1 MSITRFV
8 KSLSITFVVSA
19 LFLGSL
25 VSAAYAAPAPDAPG
39 NVVAKAGNSQKTV
52 TWDAATTSGTAV
64 TGYKVLLSHASGTGS
79 VPALCFTTVARTCV
93 FAGLTNGTSYFVT
106 VEAMSSSEISPASTQ
121 LTVMPVG
128 PSTAPAISRII
139 TQSGAFELFIR
150 VPASTGGAAI
160 STYQY
165 SLTGGDTWRT
175 LPMSAVVTGL
185 KHRTVYTVY
194 VRALNKYGVSAKSNP
209 ARVTTR

>member
-19 LFLGSL
+19 LSLGSL

-39 NVVAKAGNSQKTV
+39 NVVAKAGNSQITV
-52 TWDAATTSGTAV
+52 TWDAATTSGAAV
-64 TGYKVLLSHASGTGS
+64 TGYKVLLSHANGTGS

-128 PSTAPAISRII
+128 PSTAPAISRILRKVELSNCLLGCQHQPVGQLSLPI
-139 TQSGAFELFIR
+139 NTHSPGETLGALFQCR
-150 VPASTGGAAI
+150 
-160 STYQY
+160 
-165 SLTGGDTWRT
+165 L
-175 LPMSAVVTGL
+175 L
-185 KHRTVYTVY
+185 
-194 VRALNKYGVSAKSNP
+194 
-209 ARVTTR
+209 